1 MLVYRT
7 VETSE
12 ALDEKIYEVH
22 TSIKHREDGE
32 LVVSEQGG
40 ETFVYKGIESNAE
53 FIALNREYIM
63 NMVRVRCYCSK
74 IVAYNL

>member
-32 LVVSEQGG
+32 LVVSEQGNRIKCR
-40 ETFVYKGIESNAE
+40 VYSFESRIYHEHGACEMLLFKNSR
-53 FIALNREYIM
+53 L
-63 NMVRVRCYCSK
+63 
-74 IVAYNL
+74 